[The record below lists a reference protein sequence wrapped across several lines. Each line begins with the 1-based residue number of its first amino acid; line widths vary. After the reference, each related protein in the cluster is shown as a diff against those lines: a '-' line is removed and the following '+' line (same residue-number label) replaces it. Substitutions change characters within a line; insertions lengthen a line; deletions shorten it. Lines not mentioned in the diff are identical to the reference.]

1 MFDNAE
7 KEEKRL
13 NIENSHIVG
22 GRWGMRGTTF
32 YINSLLIE
40 TERVKTRFSKD
51 DLIVTIAYR
60 LPPPSTMNRNETIA
74 LRFRRK
80 GTVDWVQETVDKP
93 SAAALYPS
101 TRPLTMVTHL
111 DFYLFHCRRR
121 RRCCCCHHYILLYD
135 IQVQL
140 SNTF

>member
-1 MFDNAE
+1 
-7 KEEKRL
+7 
-13 NIENSHIVG
+13 
-22 GRWGMRGTTF
+22 MRGTTF

-60 LPPPSTMNRNETIA
+60 PPPLSTMNRNETIA

-111 DFYLFHCRRR
+111 DFYFYYC
-121 RRCCCCHHYILLYD
+121 RCCCCRHHYILLYD
-135 IQVQL
+135 IQIQL
-140 SNTF
+140 SNVFRTLVQISRS

>member
-1 MFDNAE
+1 
-7 KEEKRL
+7 
-13 NIENSHIVG
+13 
-22 GRWGMRGTTF
+22 MRGTAF

-111 DFYLFHCRRR
+111 DFYLYHCRRRR
-121 RRCCCCHHYILLYD
+121 RRCCCCCRHHYILLLYD
-135 IQVQL
+135 LQVQL
-140 SNTF
+140 SNTFRALV